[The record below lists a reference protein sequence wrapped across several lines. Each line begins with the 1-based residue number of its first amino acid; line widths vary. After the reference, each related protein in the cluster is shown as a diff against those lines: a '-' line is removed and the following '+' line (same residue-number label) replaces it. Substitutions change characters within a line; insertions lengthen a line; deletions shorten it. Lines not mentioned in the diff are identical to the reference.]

1 MTRRN
6 TSLFLVALL
15 ALAAS
20 ARAQP
25 GPPGGDH
32 KAATLASLQAEIRWL
47 QTRQMHQGQQARKDI
62 DDWM

>member
-15 ALAAS
+15 ALATPGL
-20 ARAQP
+20 AQP
-25 GPPGGDH
+25 GPPGEDH
-32 KAATLASLQAEIRWL
+32 KDATLASLQAGIRWL
-47 QTRQMHQGQQARKDI
+47 QTRQMHQGQQVRKDI